1 MKSIY
6 FKYIT
11 RRLGEFLDFVD
22 SSFISSLEVFP
33 LSIVDL
39 FAPLSLQTL
48 NCLRF
53 RPYSQLAFI
62 MSSSDNSSSRDEKVR
77 TRVENI
83 IDSYAKLEIQK
94 LYEDLV
100 KLTGKEYEKLL
111 KNINGEDNK
120 DPEEY
125 IFGRKS

>member
-1 MKSIY
+1 
-6 FKYIT
+6 
-11 RRLGEFLDFVD
+11 
-22 SSFISSLEVFP
+22 
-33 LSIVDL
+33 
-39 FAPLSLQTL
+39 
-48 NCLRF
+48 
-53 RPYSQLAFI
+53 